1 MTYVITIEIIEAKMN
16 LMLLEINDK
25 IRLDTSPNAIK
36 EKFNE
41 SGTIFSGCRG
51 DMFTVLKDVPFL

>member
-25 IRLDTSPNAIK
+25 IMFETRPKAIR
-36 EKFNE
+36 
-41 SGTIFSGCRG
+41 I
-51 DMFTVLKDVPFL
+51 

>member
-41 SGTIFSGCRG
+41 SGTIF
-51 DMFTVLKDVPFL
+51 FLTS